1 MVASFRTR
9 EGGFRYRISLPYRR
23 SLFFTPNASENAS
36 RTPGSLF
43 EHRMRI
49 PYRRRP
55 SPVPNAANGRKEKS
69 IACSECHNCQKRRDQ
84 CKKRSPGCRREQE
97 NHSQKVCN
105 TAPNL
110 LNISR
115 KSRCRQNPLNATPKK
130 VTQCPRNLRR
140 LLQVE
145 SADPSGGGLQR
156 PTYTNAERQPQ
167 GTVVHLWSGKRDS
180 DPRPQPW
187 QGCAL
192 PTELFP
198 QYNPVPRGWDYKGT
212 EFFFICKLF
221 LNFFV
226 RVCSRVAEYGFAVF
240 AVYHNLAVLAYFTFK
255 DFLCKLVDQFSLNQ
269 SFDRTGTIFR
279 IVAVLYHV
287 VFKRFR
293 E

>member
-1 MVASFRTR
+1 MKRKKSHFGKQSLTECALRHSPCQSEFA
-9 EGGFRYRISLPYRR
+9 EFQQAAYLGGTSHL
-23 SLFFTPNASENAS
+23 
-36 RTPGSLF
+36 
-43 EHRMRI
+43 
-49 PYRRRP
+49 
-55 SPVPNAANGRKEKS
+55 
-69 IACSECHNCQKRRDQ
+69 
-84 CKKRSPGCRREQE
+84 
-97 NHSQKVCN
+97 
-105 TAPNL
+105 
-110 LNISR
+110 
-115 KSRCRQNPLNATPKK
+115 
-130 VTQCPRNLRR
+130 
-140 LLQVE
+140 
-145 SADPSGGGLQR
+145 DPSKSAYHKRKMTAIKAVIHRL
-156 PTYTNAERQPQ
+156 
-167 GTVVHLWSGKRDS
+167 SGKRDS

-212 EFFFICKLF
+212 EFFLICKLF

>member
-23 SLFFTPNASENAS
+23 
-36 RTPGSLF
+36 
-43 EHRMRI
+43 
-49 PYRRRP
+49 RP
-55 SPVPNAANGRKEKS
+55 SPVLNAANGRKEKS

-110 LNISR
+110 LNTSR

-145 SADPSGGGLQR
+145 SADPSGVGCGRGLQR

-198 QYNPVPRGWDYKGT
+198 QWDYKG
-212 EFFFICKLF
+212 IKLF
-221 LNFFV
+221 
-226 RVCSRVAEYGFAVF
+226 
-240 AVYHNLAVLAYFTFK
+240 
-255 DFLCKLVDQFSLNQ
+255 
-269 SFDRTGTIFR
+269 
-279 IVAVLYHV
+279 
-287 VFKRFR
+287 
-293 E
+293 

>member
-1 MVASFRTR
+1 M
-9 EGGFRYRISLPYRR
+9 RR
-23 SLFFTPNASENAS
+23 
-36 RTPGSLF
+36 
-43 EHRMRI
+43 
-49 PYRRRP
+49 
-55 SPVPNAANGRKEKS
+55 VPQEAFLS
-69 IACSECHNCQKRRDQ
+69 TECYNCQKRGAQ

-110 LNISR
+110 LNTSR
-115 KSRCRQNPLNATPKK
+115 KSRCRQNPLNAATPKLLSAPGIFAACYRLRPP
-130 VTQCPRNLRR
+130 TPRGW
-140 LLQVE
+140 VE
-145 SADPSGGGLQR
+145 VAGCHRMSP
-156 PTYTNAERQPQ
+156 YTRKAPYIA
-167 GTVVHLWSGKRDS
+167 VKCFSWSGKRGS

-212 EFFFICKLF
+212 EFFLICKLF

-269 SFDRTGTIFR
+269 PFDRTGTIFR

>member
-1 MVASFRTR
+1 
-9 EGGFRYRISLPYRR
+9 
-23 SLFFTPNASENAS
+23 
-36 RTPGSLF
+36 
-43 EHRMRI
+43 MRI

-55 SPVPNAANGRKEKS
+55 SPVPNATNGRKEKS
-69 IACSECHNCQKRRDQ
+69 IACSECHNCQKRGAQ

-110 LNISR
+110 LNTSR
-115 KSRCRQNPLNATPKK
+115 KSRCRQNPPNATPNPPNA
-130 VTQCPRNLRR
+130 TRIFAACYRLRPPTPRGW
-140 LLQVE
+140 VE
-145 SADPSGGGLQR
+145 VAGCKR

-167 GTVVHLWSGKRDS
+167 GTVVHRWSGKRGS

-198 QYNPVPRGWDYKGT
+198 QYNPVPRGWGYKGT
-212 EFFFICKLF
+212 EFFLICKLF

>member
-1 MVASFRTR
+1 
-9 EGGFRYRISLPYRR
+9 
-23 SLFFTPNASENAS
+23 
-36 RTPGSLF
+36 
-43 EHRMRI
+43 MRI

-55 SPVPNAANGRKEKS
+55 SPVPNATNGRKEKS
-69 IACSECHNCQKRRDQ
+69 IACSECHNCQKRGAQ
-84 CKKRSPGCRREQE
+84 CKKRSPGCRLPLGDGLWSRAVTGYPYTR
-97 NHSQKVCN
+97 K
-105 TAPNL
+105 APY
-110 LNISR
+110 IAVKCFS
-115 KSRCRQNPLNATPKK
+115 
-130 VTQCPRNLRR
+130 
-140 LLQVE
+140 
-145 SADPSGGGLQR
+145 
-156 PTYTNAERQPQ
+156 
-167 GTVVHLWSGKRDS
+167 WSGKRGS

-212 EFFFICKLF
+212 EFFLNCKLF

-255 DFLCKLVDQFSLNQ
+255 DFLCKLVDQLSLNQ

>member
-1 MVASFRTR
+1 MCNKKPGADAPGFFPFERKTGFGPAAQLAAPMPITLPPGR
-9 EGGFRYRISLPYRR
+9 E
-23 SLFFTPNASENAS
+23 
-36 RTPGSLF
+36 
-43 EHRMRI
+43 
-49 PYRRRP
+49 RP
-55 SPVPNAANGRKEKS
+55 SPRGSLRSRVQAS
-69 IACSECHNCQKRRDQ
+69 CHQNKTTVTR
-84 CKKRSPGCRREQE
+84 
-97 NHSQKVCN
+97 
-105 TAPNL
+105 TAVSFL
-110 LNISR
+110 
-115 KSRCRQNPLNATPKK
+115 
-130 VTQCPRNLRR
+130 
-140 LLQVE
+140 
-145 SADPSGGGLQR
+145 
-156 PTYTNAERQPQ
+156 
-167 GTVVHLWSGKRDS
+167 SGKRDS

-212 EFFFICKLF
+212 EFFLICKLF

>member
-1 MVASFRTR
+1 
-9 EGGFRYRISLPYRR
+9 
-23 SLFFTPNASENAS
+23 
-36 RTPGSLF
+36 
-43 EHRMRI
+43 MRI

-55 SPVPNAANGRKEKS
+55 SPVPNTTNSRKGKV
-69 IACSECHNCQKRRDQ
+69 IADTEFLKLPE
-84 CKKRSPGCRREQE
+84 KRSPV
-97 NHSQKVCN
+97 QK
-105 TAPNL
+105 AQPGMPPRA
-110 LNISR
+110 R
-115 KSRCRQNPLNATPKK
+115 KSQPKSLQYRPKSAQPLPEEPMSPKSTQCHPKK
-130 VTQCPRNLRR
+130 LLSAPGIFAACYRLRPPTPRGW
-140 LLQVE
+140 VE
-145 SADPSGGGLQR
+145 VAGCHRMSP
-156 PTYTNAERQPQ
+156 YTRKAPYIA
-167 GTVVHLWSGKRDS
+167 VKCFSWSGKRGS

-212 EFFFICKLF
+212 EFFLNCKLF

-255 DFLCKLVDQFSLNQ
+255 DFLCKLVDQLSLNQ

-287 VFKRFR
+287 VFKGFR

>member
-1 MVASFRTR
+1 MPPRA
-9 EGGFRYRISLPYRR
+9 
-23 SLFFTPNASENAS
+23 
-36 RTPGSLF
+36 
-43 EHRMRI
+43 
-49 PYRRRP
+49 
-55 SPVPNAANGRKEKS
+55 
-69 IACSECHNCQKRRDQ
+69 
-84 CKKRSPGCRREQE
+84 
-97 NHSQKVCN
+97 
-105 TAPNL
+105 
-110 LNISR
+110 R
-115 KSRCRQNPLNATPKK
+115 KSQPKSLQYRPKSAQHLPEEPMSPKSTQCHPKK
-130 VTQCPRNLRR
+130 ATQCPRNLRR

-145 SADPSGGGLQR
+145 SADPSGVGCGRGLQR